1 VKKTLKEGWSNL
13 HLNRIGGF
21 LREARPV
28 AMRIVGLNCQGLE
41 NDPKVSA
48 LLDIQRRYSPEVLFL
63 SETHLDSYPVE
74 CLRRRS
80 KMDFE
85 IVNPTTTRSGVGVFL
100 FWKREVKI
108 EQIYSHPKYIDVHVV
123 ESPSK
128 IWRFTGIYEKPRWE
142 DKYMSWDRIREFKNN
157 SNLPWIILGFFS

>member
-1 VKKTLKEGWSNL
+1 
-13 HLNRIGGF
+13 
-21 LREARPV
+21 
-28 AMRIVGLNCQGLE
+28 
-41 NDPKVSA
+41 
-48 LLDIQRRYSPEVLFL
+48 
-63 SETHLDSYPVE
+63 
-74 CLRRRS
+74 
-80 KMDFE
+80 MDFE
-85 IVNPTTTRSGVGVFL
+85 IVNPTTTQSGVGVFL

>member
-108 EQIYSHPKYIDVHVV
+108 EQIYSHPSILM
-123 ESPSK
+123 
-128 IWRFTGIYEKPRWE
+128 FTLLRVQAKFGDLLAFTRSLDERINICPGIE
-142 DKYMSWDRIREFKNN
+142 
-157 SNLPWIILGFFS
+157 